1 MNFYAILVILH
12 IEAETKW
19 PPFCKQ
25 GFKINF
31 LVRNWLHF
39 DQISLK
45 FVPGVIMINNKS
57 LVQTM
62 TLRRKGEKSL
72 SEPVM
77 VTLHICVTRPH
88 WVSLTRGVNQVG
100 RYRLNLLI
108 WPSSFLSSS
117 SLTLSTNSLKS
128 SNDNARRLRTLLR
141 KYIRASASVAMGIST
156 LWNQW
161 KVFNDI
167 DAQVEE
173 SHYTVRLI

>member
-25 GFKINF
+25 DFKINF

-39 DQISLK
+39 DQISQK

-88 WVSLTRGVNQVG
+88 
-100 RYRLNLLI
+100 
-108 WPSSFLSSS
+108 
-117 SLTLSTNSLKS
+117 
-128 SNDNARRLRTLLR
+128 
-141 KYIRASASVAMGIST
+141 
-156 LWNQW
+156 
-161 KVFNDI
+161 
-167 DAQVEE
+167 
-173 SHYTVRLI
+173 